1 MIRFPFLAVA
11 ILALPFAE
19 FAAFFAVSNRI
30 GFLGALALVI
40 ATSVLGILILRGG
53 ARMLFAQLAK
63 GEMVIMSGEAA
74 RSGVLAAFAGLLF
87 AIPGFVTD
95 ALALLCLLGVLVS
108 GRFGQKDVT
117 VEASRPAPPGIVDLD
132 PRDWREDRAREGEQP
147 RRIEGR

>member
-1 MIRFPFLAVA
+1 MIRFPILAIA

-30 GFLGALALVI
+30 GFPGALALAV
-40 ATSVLGILILRGG
+40 ATSVLGLLLLRSG
-53 ARMLFAQLAK
+53 ARMLFAQLTK
-63 GEMVIMSGEAA
+63 GEMVVLSGESA

-95 ALALLCLLGVLVS
+95 ALALLCLVGVLVS
-108 GRFGQKDVT
+108 GRFGPKDVT
-117 VEASRPAPPGIVDLD
+117 VEASRPAPPGVVDLD
-132 PRDWREDRAREGEQP
+132 PRDWREDRTRDGDPP